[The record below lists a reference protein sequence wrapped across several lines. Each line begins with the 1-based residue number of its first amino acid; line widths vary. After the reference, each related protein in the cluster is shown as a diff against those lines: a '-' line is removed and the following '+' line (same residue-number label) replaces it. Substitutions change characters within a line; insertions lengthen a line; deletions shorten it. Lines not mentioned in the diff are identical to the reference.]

1 MTSHEI
7 ALTFSEK
14 FQSEYPETSILTLM
28 EDLRK
33 TIDQHVEEQVKI
45 CWIADVVEPKGKLKC
60 GNCGSIKL
68 RKSLRNQKVYC
79 LECKHSRAF

>member
-1 MTSHEI
+1 MTE
-7 ALTFSEK
+7 ADK
-14 FQSEYPETSILTLM
+14 
-28 EDLRK
+28 LRK
-33 TIDQHVEEQVKI
+33 EYRESVGSTYNMKFEWYADWLEQQLIKARQQVNSVDL
-45 CWIADVVEPKGKLKC
+45 ADVVEPKGKLKC

>member
-1 MTSHEI
+1 MSN
-7 ALTFSEK
+7 ALDEAYKKAGDNAYFANG
-14 FQSEYPETSILTLM
+14 FALG
-28 EDLRK
+28 
-33 TIDQHVEEQVKI
+33 VEFAQQQVKK
-45 CWIADVVEPKGKLKC
+45 CDLTDVVEPKGKLKC